1 MDGLTCVREIRRL
14 QQERQILGHVPII
27 AVSANARVEQ
37 ITNAKVAGVVS
48 VSNFY
53 PFLLILF
60 RWPILLVSFRL
71 TEIG

>member
-48 VSNFY
+48 VSIFY